1 MNSHVR
7 SVSFVENLQLEITES
22 LFNESLL
29 LADVD
34 NDGDYELIVGQFN
47 GDLVIFK
54 GSSHKPWRI
63 CHHLGMITCVGAG
76 DLKNNGENVL
86 FCITAEGWC
95 HIFHITASSVE
106 DGFMEPISSQLL
118 PTNCRILLLVDVDG
132 DGELKLVTGHADRV
146 VHIHKLEAYN
156 EPVTPVQDEE
166 NKEQKRKSSQDSLS
180 SSQVSKQN
188 VSKELTKESKGESKT
203 PNKRKERKNSNQED
217 VKSASQV
224 SDVTNGK
231 DGWQGQT
238 EAKTKLLGW
247 RFVHKNSWT
256 LSYQM
261 NSLVVFDAM
270 NVRHLLASQPGGTY
284 AILLSS
290 VLNKQEKSGEQ
301 ASSSPSSSI
310 FNQLPVLR
318 ARNKG
323 IPTNLITINCHDCA
337 SAVVNSSRS
346 AGQNP
351 TYLAIC
357 TQDGHLSFINNMK
370 QHWFV
375 RVEPGNYGFFAMS
388 KLDITQDGDEKVA
401 LCAWNGN
408 TYIID
413 HRRNVVQF
421 KFDENVMAFCAG
433 KFAFSPGK
441 NLPALVYVTSSNRVV
456 IYHNVRLTSMVP
468 SKRHVL
474 IKREPSQKEKALDT
488 LRVEAVECKVASPP
502 KSFATS

>member
-95 HIFHITASSVE
+95 HIFHITASPVE

-118 PTNCRILLLVDVDG
+118 PTNCRIFVLVDVDG

-146 VHIHKLEAYN
+146 VHIHQLEAYN
-156 EPVTPVQDEE
+156 EPATPVQDEE
-166 NKEQKRKSSQDSLS
+166 LQKCFQVALLPTLSLTI
-180 SSQVSKQN
+180 
-188 VSKELTKESKGESKT
+188 LGTAG
-203 PNKRKERKNSNQED
+203 RKERKNSKQED
-217 VKSASQV
+217 VKSESQV
-224 SDVTNGK
+224 GDVTNEK
-231 DGWQGQT
+231 DGLQGQT

-284 AILLSS
+284 AILMSS

-468 SKRHVL
+468 SKRHIL